1 MPERAKDKRNRQPRS
16 RAIKEEAFG
25 TAPSPS
31 FQASPSVP
39 HVTFCCSHAWRG
51 RLWGALGLRSS
62 LPHRSIPWSRRI
74 ADTDQ
79 IQMEDSCLLNLHAW
93 ARDFDD
99 LQAAPPAP
107 CGCAAAAAADLAL
120 AALYARIRTACPWK
134 CIEIQIRPARR
145 PRVLSGSCLS
155 LSETDEI
162 VFAGFK
168 MIFFPLSSLQ
178 RRLEPIDRIE

>member
-1 MPERAKDKRNRQPRS
+1 MHGAMEGKA
-16 RAIKEEAFG
+16 
-25 TAPSPS
+25 
-31 FQASPSVP
+31 V
-39 HVTFCCSHAWRG
+39 
-51 RLWGALGLRSS
+51 GALGLWSS
-62 LPHRSIPWSRRI
+62 LPHRSTPWSRI

-79 IQMEDSCLLNLHAW
+79 FRWRIAT
-93 ARDFDD
+93 AK
-99 LQAAPPAP
+99 PAHLDADTGSLGISP
-107 CGCAAAAAADLAL
+107 CGCATAAAAADLAL